1 VLYSLFVPWLPTLPL
16 WRNSLLLLH
25 SFHLLALRPWPGPG
39 VSPRSLCVDLS
50 TAAFHIDRRALQS
63 LRYSAS
69 VGWDMDQRGKSE
81 AEDWLPG
88 IPAGL
93 EKIIAGLKRPE
104 DRAEA
109 MKLIGAIDLKLI
121 HLEAY
126 RMTVFAE
133 CNPAFTGM
141 RIWGPV
147 GKFLID
153 VSRSQRRVLLADKR
167 IADRRIADEERRL
180 LIDKRIADKRV
191 ADEEQALLM
200 SLKYSAEIVTAEAV
214 KSLRKLFARY
224 AVPEDQ
230 RSVVLNATS
239 VQLDAPTVLN
249 SGPGVHWMNYPNSAA
264 YQTPSGVA
272 AGDGV

>member
-1 VLYSLFVPWLPTLPL
+1 
-16 WRNSLLLLH
+16 
-25 SFHLLALRPWPGPG
+25 
-39 VSPRSLCVDLS
+39 
-50 TAAFHIDRRALQS
+50 
-63 LRYSAS
+63 

-249 SGPGVHWMNYPNSAA
+249 SGFSRKRTGAHQGRPGEAGRKVEAGSGHSKGRPLQADTPGPSAA
-264 YQTPSGVA
+264 CCSPVSSRSA
-272 AGDGV
+272 P